1 MILYERK
8 NTLKIPKN
16 KQKCIGK
23 NMFFLFLQSDPNFS
37 EEGCYKH
44 YLVTVKIE
52 VALCV
57 CLNYYRLV
65 SNRKQ
70 SYIVYLNKN
79 IFFLV
84 KEKFQ

>member
-1 MILYERK
+1 
-8 NTLKIPKN
+8 
-16 KQKCIGK
+16 
-23 NMFFLFLQSDPNFS
+23 MFFLFLQSDPNFS

-70 SYIVYLNKN
+70 FYIVYY
-79 IFFLV
+79 V
-84 KEKFQ
+84 